1 VTIRAQLHVGDL
13 SALLEAAEEAPV
25 EALER
30 GALAAKK
37 TIIRVLQQKVGPEQ
51 RLSGTA
57 SNAKVGVRYE
67 MSRTGSAQALVRATG
82 PWPLFNNRTAPHL
95 IIARA
100 LGTRSTAQRVS
111 GRLGATVAFGGTG
124 RGTFRGSTR
133 EFVGS
138 KRSIAEGRATRAKRA
153 ITTPDGLRAYA
164 FHPGTAGSRTWQRG
178 VALAEVPVTD
188 AMQSKAISMMAAAM
202 KEV

>member
-1 VTIRAQLHVGDL
+1 MTIRAQLHVGDL
-13 SALLEAAEEAPV
+13 SALLEAADEAPV
-25 EALER
+25 ESIER
-30 GALAAKK
+30 GAFAAKK
-37 TIIRVLQQKVGPEQ
+37 TITRVLQQKVGPEQ

-57 SNAKVGVRYE
+57 SNAKVGVRYD

-82 PWPLFNNRTAPHL
+82 PWPLFNNRTSPHL

-138 KRSIAEGRATRAKRA
+138 KRSIAEGRAARAKRA
-153 ITTPDGLRAYA
+153 ITTPDGLRGYA
-164 FHPGTAGSRTWQRG
+164 FHPGTRGSQTWQRG
-178 VALAEVPVTD
+178 VALSQTPVAD
-188 AMQSKAISMMAAAM
+188 AMRNSAFERIAGAM
-202 KEV
+202 KEG